1 MVCKEKRDFQGSLRI
16 LKYCCNHS
24 FCEEPEVVFVVIQ
37 QPVFFHAAQFRRHG
51 AALHCQIIRQL
62 LSVKGDGK
70 NSAAGAKVT
79 LSGGTKFYLSAPL
92 TQTEDVE
99 GSWTATMQGSITK
112 DYSAYKLTTNDS
124 VQDLAFVFGEGVE
137 QEQYVEFS
145 RNLSYRI

>member
-70 NSAAGAKVT
+70 NSAAGILCA
-79 LSGGTKFYLSAPL
+79 GGKEGQELFPYAAAG
-92 TQTEDVE
+92 DV
-99 GSWTATMQGSITK
+99 G
-112 DYSAYKLTTNDS
+112 
-124 VQDLAFVFGEGVE
+124 
-137 QEQYVEFS
+137 
-145 RNLSYRI
+145 NLSSKR